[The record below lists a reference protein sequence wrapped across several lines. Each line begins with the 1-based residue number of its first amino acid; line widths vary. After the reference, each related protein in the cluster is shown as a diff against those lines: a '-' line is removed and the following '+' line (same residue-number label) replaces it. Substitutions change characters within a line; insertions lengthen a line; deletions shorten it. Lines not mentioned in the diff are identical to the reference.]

1 MDDSM
6 RETMNDLQR
15 FGLPDRD
22 LKGVLDAVEDLNYLL
37 NHGYGLGSLEK
48 EIGELIAEAE
58 KLREKGREELRA
70 LASKRKSDGGYTGE
84 GGLPERARL
93 PLPGERLIPV
103 SGAAPKTLGDALDEL
118 AENGLADEVAATR
131 GRMHASTSA
140 FLGKIVGK

>member
-58 KLREKGREELRA
+58 KLREKGRRA
-70 LASKRKSDGGYTGE
+70 LASKRKSDGGYAGE
-84 GGLPERARL
+84 GEQPERARL
-93 PLPGERLIPV
+93 PLPGERLIPA

-118 AENGLADEVAATR
+118 AENGLADEVAAAR
-131 GRMHASTSA
+131 GRMHASASA